1 MGDISAWACGNQEKH
16 SLLSSL
22 YLSLVDFI
30 LSEKKNKNTNPH
42 KYSYRFCKKK
52 KKSTRML
59 IIEREISPVVP
70 VTRLIRSTTQID
82 GKLDHVSH
90 CGREHWK
97 DMEIIHSPD
106 IPVVALV
113 TLLFQAKLGCGSL
126 QVRTNDN
133 RNQRWNL

>member
-22 YLSLVDFI
+22 YLSLVGFI
-30 LSEKKNKNTNPH
+30 LSEKKKANPH
-42 KYSYRFCKKK
+42 KYTSGFCKK
-52 KKSTRML
+52 KKSTRIL
-59 IIEREISPVVP
+59 IIERETLLVVP
-70 VTRLIRSTTQID
+70 VTGLKCSTTQID

-97 DMEIIHSPD
+97 DMEVIHSPD

-113 TLLFQAKLGCGSL
+113 TLLFQAKLGCWSL